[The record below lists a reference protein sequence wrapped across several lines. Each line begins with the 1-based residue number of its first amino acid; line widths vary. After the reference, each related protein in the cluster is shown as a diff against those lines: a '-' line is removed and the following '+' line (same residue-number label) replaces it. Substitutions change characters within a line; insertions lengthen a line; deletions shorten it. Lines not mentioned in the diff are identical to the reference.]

1 MRRGGGWRREGAPPS
16 STVALKFFLVD
27 LIDFNRSHRFLS
39 VSLSHIRGAEFPSAA
54 REEGFAYLP
63 SKGISVGAV
72 THSIGCLFVEK
83 EKGGGN
89 GKVKRRP

>member
-54 REEGFAYLP
+54 REEGFCLP
-63 SKGISVGAV
+63 AV
-72 THSIGCLFVEK
+72 EGDQRGRCDAQHWVFVRGKRE
-83 EKGGGN
+83 GG
-89 GKVKRRP
+89 REW